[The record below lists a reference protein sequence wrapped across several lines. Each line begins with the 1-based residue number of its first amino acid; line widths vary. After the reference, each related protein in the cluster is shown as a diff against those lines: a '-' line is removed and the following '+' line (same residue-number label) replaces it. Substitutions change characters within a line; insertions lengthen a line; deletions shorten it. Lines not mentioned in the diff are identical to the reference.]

1 MQNVRRQSGSVE
13 IGRFKRHLDER
24 QCRRSMT
31 KEVEAM
37 QYLLAIYSDERAA
50 ESMPREQMTEMINAY
65 MAFTQALHDAN
76 VWVASNRL
84 RPTSAA
90 TSVRI
95 TDGRTQV
102 LDGPFAETKEQ
113 LGGYYLIEV
122 PDLDAALSWAA
133 RCPAARYGTV
143 EVRPIWVM

>member
-1 MQNVRRQSGSVE
+1 
-13 IGRFKRHLDER
+13 
-24 QCRRSMT
+24 
-31 KEVEAM
+31 M

-50 ESMPREQMTEMINAY
+50 ESMPREQMTEIVSAY
-65 MAFTQALHDAN
+65 MAYTQALRDAK
-76 VWVASNRL
+76 VLVGSNRL

-90 TSVRI
+90 TTVRVV
-95 TDGRTQV
+95 DGRTQV